1 MLQNNCSKVSHIQH
15 EQDWP
20 QDQALWNTVD
30 GWYSKRSSCSTTDV
44 LCPAGKVCLEPTQG
58 GACDAKAR
66 FKALQEDVIVDGVE
80 CRRQVQK
87 DQNGEIAAVDRQQ
100 NV

>member
-1 MLQNNCSKVSHIQH
+1 MAYGGRTLC
-15 EQDWP
+15 
-20 QDQALWNTVD
+20 
-30 GWYSKRSSCSTTDV
+30 RSVCRSV
-44 LCPAGKVCLEPTQG
+44 VVVVLVVVKLCPARKVSLEPTQG